1 MAAMPHRV
9 ARAQL
14 TSLPAIPPS
23 LGQRSLRS
31 NRETIVHLALPGET
45 LVRSRVAA
53 RIRLYPLP

>member
-1 MAAMPHRV
+1 M
-9 ARAQL
+9 
-14 TSLPAIPPS
+14 PPS